1 MIKYEEWKDKK
12 KDFFKVD
19 VRHVQ
24 GNFFPGLQRRAM
36 TLKAGEGIEVIQTF
50 EPHPL
55 YKEMDMLGFVHHT
68 EKLAEN
74 EFHVWFYRT
83 EEKEPE
89 GSAPYRP
96 LALLNY
102 PMIDEDLGRIA
113 ADFWQATWQ
122 SEKRTL
128 PYEMRLL
135 LSLTNAVGAGRMRQ
149 AVRELVKAYIYG
161 LESAALDDVFELLAW
176 NQGIGFFSSEIGPS
190 PLFQAYKM
198 IKTQEQRGISREEI
212 CTEIKEKFGEKN
224 QEVQV
229 LFLRAIMIWKMTKYW
244 LWIYIVMEP

>member
-50 EPHPL
+50 EPYPL
-55 YKEMDMLGFVHHT
+55 YKEMDMLGYIHHT

-161 LESAALDDVFELLAW
+161 LESVALDDVFELLAW

-229 LFLRAIMIWKMTKYW
+229 L
-244 LWIYIVMEP
+244 

>member
-50 EPHPL
+50 EPYPL
-55 YKEMDMLGFVHHT
+55 YKEMDMLGYIHHT

-122 SEKRTL
+122 SEKRIL

-149 AVRELVKAYIYG
+149 AVRELIKAYIYG

-229 LFLRAIMIWKMTKYW
+229 L
-244 LWIYIVMEP
+244 

>member
-50 EPHPL
+50 EPYPL
-55 YKEMDMLGFVHHT
+55 YKEMDMLGYIHHT

-83 EEKEPE
+83 EEKELE

-229 LFLRAIMIWKMTKYW
+229 L
-244 LWIYIVMEP
+244 

>member
-50 EPHPL
+50 EPYPL
-55 YKEMDMLGFVHHT
+55 YKEMDMLGYIHHT

-122 SEKRTL
+122 SEKRIL

-190 PLFQAYKM
+190 PLFQAYKL
-198 IKTQEQRGISREEI
+198 IKTQEKRGISREEI

-229 LFLRAIMIWKMTKYW
+229 L
-244 LWIYIVMEP
+244 

>member
-55 YKEMDMLGFVHHT
+55 YKEMDMLGFVYHT

-89 GSAPYRP
+89 GSAPYHP

-113 ADFWQATWQ
+113 ADFWQTTWQ

-190 PLFQAYKM
+190 PLFQAYKL
-198 IKTQEQRGISREEI
+198 IKTQEKRGISREEI

-229 LFLRAIMIWKMTKYW
+229 L
-244 LWIYIVMEP
+244 

>member
-50 EPHPL
+50 EPYPL

-149 AVRELVKAYIYG
+149 AVRELIKAYIYG

-190 PLFQAYKM
+190 PLFQAYKL
-198 IKTQEQRGISREEI
+198 IKTQEKRGISREEI

-229 LFLRAIMIWKMTKYW
+229 L
-244 LWIYIVMEP
+244 

>member
-24 GNFFPGLQRRAM
+24 GNFFPSLQRRAI

-50 EPHPL
+50 EPYPL
-55 YKEMDMLGFVHHT
+55 YKEMDMLGYIHHT

-229 LFLRAIMIWKMTKYW
+229 L
-244 LWIYIVMEP
+244 

>member
-1 MIKYEEWKDKK
+1 MTKYEEWKDKK

-50 EPHPL
+50 EPYPL
-55 YKEMDMLGFVHHT
+55 YKEMDMLGYIHHT

-212 CTEIKEKFGEKN
+212 CTEIKEKFGEKK

-229 LFLRAIMIWKMTKYW
+229 L
-244 LWIYIVMEP
+244 

>member
-50 EPHPL
+50 EPYPL
-55 YKEMDMLGFVHHT
+55 YKEMDMLGYIHHT

-74 EFHVWFYRT
+74 EFHIWFYRT

-229 LFLRAIMIWKMTKYW
+229 L
-244 LWIYIVMEP
+244 

>member
-50 EPHPL
+50 EPYPL
-55 YKEMDMLGFVHHT
+55 YKEMDMLGYIHHT

-122 SEKRTL
+122 SEKSTL

-229 LFLRAIMIWKMTKYW
+229 L
-244 LWIYIVMEP
+244 

>member
-50 EPHPL
+50 EPYPL
-55 YKEMDMLGFVHHT
+55 YKEMDMLGYIHHT

-212 CTEIKEKFGEKN
+212 CTEIKEKFGEKKSGSAS
-224 QEVQV
+224 VV
-229 LFLRAIMIWKMTKYW
+229 TGKIGGK
-244 LWIYIVMEP
+244 

>member
-50 EPHPL
+50 EPYPL
-55 YKEMDMLGFVHHT
+55 YKEMDMLGYIHHT

-83 EEKEPE
+83 EEREPE

-190 PLFQAYKM
+190 PLFQAYKL
-198 IKTQEQRGISREEI
+198 IKTQEKRGISREEI

-229 LFLRAIMIWKMTKYW
+229 L
-244 LWIYIVMEP
+244 

>member
-50 EPHPL
+50 EPYPL
-55 YKEMDMLGFVHHT
+55 YKEMDMLGYIHHT

-128 PYEMRLL
+128 PYEMCLL

-229 LFLRAIMIWKMTKYW
+229 L
-244 LWIYIVMEP
+244 

>member
-50 EPHPL
+50 EPYPL
-55 YKEMDMLGFVHHT
+55 YKEMDMLGLVHHT

-190 PLFQAYKM
+190 PLFQAYKL
-198 IKTQEQRGISREEI
+198 IKTQEKRGISREEI

-229 LFLRAIMIWKMTKYW
+229 L
-244 LWIYIVMEP
+244 

>member
-36 TLKAGEGIEVIQTF
+36 MLKAGEGIEVIQTF
-50 EPHPL
+50 EPYPL
-55 YKEMDMLGFVHHT
+55 YKEMDMLGYIHHT

-229 LFLRAIMIWKMTKYW
+229 L
-244 LWIYIVMEP
+244 

>member
-50 EPHPL
+50 EPYPL
-55 YKEMDMLGFVHHT
+55 YKEMDMLGYIHHT

-224 QEVQV
+224 QKVQV
-229 LFLRAIMIWKMTKYW
+229 L
-244 LWIYIVMEP
+244 

>member
-55 YKEMDMLGFVHHT
+55 YKEMDMLGFVYHT

-113 ADFWQATWQ
+113 ADFWQTTWQ

-190 PLFQAYKM
+190 PLFQAYKL
-198 IKTQEQRGISREEI
+198 IKTQEKRGISREEI

-229 LFLRAIMIWKMTKYW
+229 L
-244 LWIYIVMEP
+244 

>member
-50 EPHPL
+50 EPYPL
-55 YKEMDMLGFVHHT
+55 YKEMDVLGYIHHT

-149 AVRELVKAYIYG
+149 AVRELIKAYIYG

-229 LFLRAIMIWKMTKYW
+229 L
-244 LWIYIVMEP
+244 

>member
-50 EPHPL
+50 EPYPL
-55 YKEMDMLGFVHHT
+55 YKEMDMLGYIHHT

-212 CTEIKEKFGEKN
+212 CTEIKERFGEKN

-229 LFLRAIMIWKMTKYW
+229 L
-244 LWIYIVMEP
+244 

>member
-36 TLKAGEGIEVIQTF
+36 TLKPGEGIEVIQTF
-50 EPHPL
+50 EPYPL
-55 YKEMDMLGFVHHT
+55 YKEMDMLGYIHHT

-229 LFLRAIMIWKMTKYW
+229 
-244 LWIYIVMEP
+244 V

>member
-50 EPHPL
+50 EPYPL
-55 YKEMDMLGFVHHT
+55 YKEMDMLGYIHHT

-229 LFLRAIMIWKMTKYW
+229 LQQERKIGGK
-244 LWIYIVMEP
+244 

>member
-50 EPHPL
+50 EPYPL
-55 YKEMDMLGFVHHT
+55 YKEMDMLGYIHHT

-122 SEKRTL
+122 SEKRIL

-212 CTEIKEKFGEKN
+212 CTEIKVKFGEKN

-229 LFLRAIMIWKMTKYW
+229 L
-244 LWIYIVMEP
+244 

>member
-50 EPHPL
+50 EPYPL
-55 YKEMDMLGFVHHT
+55 YKEMDMLGYIHHT

-102 PMIDEDLGRIA
+102 PLIDEDLGRIA

-122 SEKRTL
+122 SEKRTV

-229 LFLRAIMIWKMTKYW
+229 L
-244 LWIYIVMEP
+244 

>member
-24 GNFFPGLQRRAM
+24 GNFFPGLQGRAM

-50 EPHPL
+50 EPYPL
-55 YKEMDMLGFVHHT
+55 YKEMDMLGYIHHT

-229 LFLRAIMIWKMTKYW
+229 L
-244 LWIYIVMEP
+244 

>member
-50 EPHPL
+50 EPYPL
-55 YKEMDMLGFVHHT
+55 YKEMDMLGYIHHT

-229 LFLRAIMIWKMTKYW
+229 L
-244 LWIYIVMEP
+244 

>member
-50 EPHPL
+50 EPYPL
-55 YKEMDMLGFVHHT
+55 YKEMDMLGYIHHT

-176 NQGIGFFSSEIGPS
+176 NQGIGFFSSEIGTS

-229 LFLRAIMIWKMTKYW
+229 L
-244 LWIYIVMEP
+244 

>member
-50 EPHPL
+50 EPYPL
-55 YKEMDMLGFVHHT
+55 YKEMDMLGYIHHT

-190 PLFQAYKM
+190 PLFQAYKL
-198 IKTQEQRGISREEI
+198 IKTQEKRGISREEI
-212 CTEIKEKFGEKN
+212 CTEIKEKFGEKK

-229 LFLRAIMIWKMTKYW
+229 L
-244 LWIYIVMEP
+244 

>member
-50 EPHPL
+50 EPYPL
-55 YKEMDMLGFVHHT
+55 YKEMDMLGYIHHT

-212 CTEIKEKFGEKN
+212 CTGVKEKFGEKN

-229 LFLRAIMIWKMTKYW
+229 L
-244 LWIYIVMEP
+244 